1 MPGGTA
7 SQPCPEGLTPARP
20 GPGSVGAADAMVD
33 VDPAGLHAELGEGL
47 ALRSEVLPFSR
58 DPGIADLDCGHTS
71 SVPN

>member
-1 MPGGTA
+1 
-7 SQPCPEGLTPARP
+7 
-20 GPGSVGAADAMVD
+20 MVD